1 MVVGRAEVK
10 TEDERPEA
18 PGREEKR
25 KAEDMEWVV
34 FYGSNFYAQDN
45 TLG

>member
-1 MVVGRAEVK
+1 MVVGRAEAK

-25 KAEDMEWVV
+25 RAEDME
-34 FYGSNFYAQDN
+34 
-45 TLG
+45 